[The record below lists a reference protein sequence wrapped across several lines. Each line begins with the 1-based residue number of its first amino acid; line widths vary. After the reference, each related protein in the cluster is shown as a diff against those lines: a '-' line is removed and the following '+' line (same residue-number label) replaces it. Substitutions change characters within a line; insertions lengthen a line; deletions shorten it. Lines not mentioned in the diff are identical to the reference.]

1 MSTFW
6 NFTRDDDT
14 GNGTIQLDGEIVT
27 ENDWWSSGGQVVARS
42 FRNRLATCK
51 DITVYINS
59 PGGDVFAGAE
69 LYTALRER
77 HAGQG
82 DGEGDRHRGKRSFAG
97 GDGRG

>member
-6 NFTRDDDT
+6 NFTRDDAT
-14 GNGTIQLDGEIVT
+14 GDGTIQLDGEIVT

-51 DITVYINS
+51 NITVYINS

-69 LYTALRER
+69 LYTALRE
-77 HAGQG
+77 HTQGKVTVKVTGIAASAASLVAMAG
-82 DGEGDRHRGKRSFAG
+82 D
-97 GDGRG
+97 

>member
-27 ENDWWSSGGQVVARS
+27 ENDWWSSGGQVVALDRS
-42 FRNRLATCK
+42 LVMTMFVGQFYFL
-51 DITVYINS
+51 TVH
-59 PGGDVFAGAE
+59 GAE
-69 LYTALRER
+69 GA
-77 HAGQG
+77 HAGKG
-82 DGEGDRHRGKRSFAG
+82 DCEGDRHRGKRSFAG